1 MTARRRLVLEKPPMV
16 IRGVGIAL
24 LAADVWL
31 YIREHLA
38 GHQETMWSIVG
49 HALWALVAMTMAYP
63 EGGRQLMNFARR
75 TVPMLDRRGKGE

>member
-16 IRGVGIAL
+16 IRGVGIVL
-24 LAADVWL
+24 LGADVWL
-31 YIREHLA
+31 YIRRNLA
-38 GHQETMWSIVG
+38 GLDESLWSIVG
-49 HALWALVAMTMAYP
+49 HGLWALVAMTMAYP